1 VTVDGYSVL
10 YAAARWLGYLAA
22 FLVIGA
28 VGFRR
33 FVLPRCVVAEVYHPL
48 GRKAAAQA
56 GGAAVLLVVA
66 HLARLYLQAR
76 SLVDPSEPVTVGFI
90 GDIFTTGWGRGWLA
104 QVAAAVLAA
113 VGARI
118 RSASGDKVLGV
129 AALGIV
135 LAAPLT
141 GHAVGLPQAG
151 WLGYPLDL
159 LHFGLGGLWLGTLA
173 TMLIVG
179 LRGELV
185 GVIPVARLVTAFSTV
200 ALVAGVGAI
209 ACGVVIAWRYLGALA
224 PFVTS
229 TYGRT
234 VLIKAAALAGV
245 AGIGAY
251 NWRVIGPRLARD
263 QPAPVRQ
270 SSTAEIAIGVV
281 LLAITAVLVALPLP
295 GEE

>member
-22 FLVIGA
+22 FLVIGD

-33 FVLPRCVVAEVYHPL
+33 FVLPRCAAPDVCLSLA
-48 GRKAAAQA
+48 RKAADQA
-56 GGAAVLLVVA
+56 GVAALVLAVS
-66 HLARLYLQAR
+66 HLARLYFQAR
-76 SLVDPSEPVTVGFI
+76 SLIDPSEPVTVGFI
-90 GDIFTTGWGRGWLA
+90 GDIFTTGWGRGWLV
-104 QVAAAVLAA
+104 QLTAALVAA
-113 VGARI
+113 VGARV
-118 RSASGDKVLGV
+118 RSPRGEVVRAV
-129 AALGIV
+129 AALGIA

-151 WLGYPLDL
+151 WLGYPLDA
-159 LHFGLGGLWLGTLA
+159 LHFGFGALWLGTLV
-173 TMLIVG
+173 TMLIAG
-179 LRGELV
+179 LRGEQA
-185 GVIPVARLVTAFSTV
+185 GVIPVARLVAAFSTL
-200 ALVAGVGAI
+200 ALVTGIGAI
-209 ACGVVIAWRYLGALA
+209 GLGGLIAWRYLGALA

-229 TYGRT
+229 LYGRT
-234 VLIKAAALAGV
+234 VLIKVAALAGV

-251 NWRVIGPRLARD
+251 NWRVIGPRLARG

-281 LLAITAVLVALPLP
+281 LLLVTAVLVALPLP